1 MSAEIIATLV
11 LFGMVLVVFGAL
23 AVLVV
28 TQTRGL
34 RRSIGELEGRLCGR
48 FDSMHGEL
56 RDAADRMAYMNGLV
70 SGLAPAI
77 IADRENRKP
86 SIKASDDPKSIAE

>member
-28 TQTRGL
+28 TQDRGL

-56 RDAADRMAYMNGLV
+56 RDAADRMAYLDGYLT
-70 SGLAPAI
+70 GAAPAI
-77 IADRENRKP
+77 VAAATREIQEGEP
-86 SIKASDDPKSIAE
+86 GTESGS